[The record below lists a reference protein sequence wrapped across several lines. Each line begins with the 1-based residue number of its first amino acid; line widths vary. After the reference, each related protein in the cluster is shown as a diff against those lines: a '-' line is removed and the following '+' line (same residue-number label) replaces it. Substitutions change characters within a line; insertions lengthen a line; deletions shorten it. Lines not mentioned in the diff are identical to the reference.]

1 MTEECSKA
9 STAGRLHAFLQN
21 QSGISGMKNGEEA
34 TLVFC
39 VTIRI
44 QELRNMVGWNHP
56 WPRMVEWAWI
66 FYLIL
71 FSGVD
76 YLLGFYDNDKSK
88 GMGLYI
94 IQSSFHYSSATF
106 IYL

>member
-1 MTEECSKA
+1 M
-9 STAGRLHAFLQN
+9 FLQTL
-21 QSGISGMKNGEEA
+21 GGTSGMEDGGEA
-34 TLVFC
+34 TSRFR
-39 VTIRI
+39 VTRI
-44 QELRNMVGWNHP
+44 QELRNMVGWSHP
-56 WPRMVEWAWI
+56 WSRMVECAWI

-76 YLLGFYDNDKSK
+76 YLLGFNDNDKSK

-94 IQSSFHYSSATF
+94 IQSSFYYSIATF

>member
-1 MTEECSKA
+1 
-9 STAGRLHAFLQN
+9 
-21 QSGISGMKNGEEA
+21 MKNGGEA
-34 TLVFC
+34 TSRFR
-39 VTIRI
+39 VTRI
-44 QELRNMVGWNHP
+44 QELRNMVGWNRP
-56 WPRMVEWAWI
+56 WPRMVECAWI

-94 IQSSFHYSSATF
+94 IQSSPRQVSVDCVALISDKFNTS
-106 IYL
+106 